1 MHFLEIVVC
10 DCSMFCLCRHGV
22 AFILWRLCFLI
33 FPIQAWSFT
42 AQVCASGIHYKRIVW
57 SEPQYA
63 LKAILATSFFNWTAG
78 RFRYHLHEKPGL
90 NCYRRK
96 NPSVRPHCLGNRPSI
111 EAGAGHAAQRPL
123 PERGR
128 SPQPRPHRAHAGPA
142 GVRLHPRGTSGGAFL
157 GSVEQLP
164 SGPPCCHYLVLEK
177 RGCFFHNVTCI

>member
-1 MHFLEIVVC
+1 MFS
-10 DCSMFCLCRHGV
+10 DFSNSSMEFYRTSL
-22 AFILWRLCFLI
+22 
-33 FPIQAWSFT
+33 
-42 AQVCASGIHYKRIVW
+42 CASGIHYKRIVW

-96 NPSVRPHCLGNRPSI
+96 NPSVRPHCLGNRPGI

-142 GVRLHPRGTSGGAFL
+142 GVRLHPRGTSGRAFRRAVTQWAPML
-157 GSVEQLP
+157 SLSCVGK
-164 SGPPCCHYLVLEK
+164 K
-177 RGCFFHNVTCI
+177 RCFFHNVTCI